1 MPGSSASSAYIQYV
15 EEADNAANKVSQRKQ
30 NGIRREYM
38 NRTFD
43 KKESWTNKERKI
55 RQDESLARMVKLGYE
70 KSAQL
75 KEIFDAQKINPA
87 KIKSREDLERLPVTS
102 REKLVDMEMQ
112 EPPYA
117 GLENPEMH
125 IDRIFTSP
133 GPVYEP
139 HLSEN
144 DYLWARAFFA
154 AGIGPADIALN
165 AFSYHL
171 VAAGLTF
178 HNGLRK
184 VGATVVPS
192 GTSSSQ
198 IQVQLI
204 KDLQVTA
211 YVGTPSFL
219 MAIIIKTK
227 EMGFDFKKD
236 FQLKKACFAAEPL
249 SANLRR
255 NFENEYGIDTYQMY
269 GATEVGDV
277 AYECSQKNGWH
288 ICEETIVEIID
299 PTTGKSL
306 PSGELG
312 EVVVTRLNEIFF
324 LLRFGTGDLSRLI
337 TEPCPCGRTSY
348 RLTGIAGR
356 VGDAVKVRG
365 LFLAPSQLKMIQAK
379 LNNIPLQA
387 VVNRKGHE
395 DILKIVIEKIAP
407 EIGSAQWEQS
417 FKNFFK
423 EICTVKVDHVEYVD
437 KGKIKLEE
445 KLIVDQRQW

>member
-1 MPGSSASSAYIQYV
+1 MKKY
-15 EEADNAANKVSQRKQ
+15 
-30 NGIRREYM
+30 
-38 NRTFD
+38 FD
-43 KKESWTNKERKI
+43 KKEIRPIKERKAS
-55 RQDESLARMVKLGYE
+55 QDRYLANMVKIGYKE
-70 KSAQL
+70 SGML
-75 KEIFDAQKINPA
+75 KTILDSQKINPA
-87 KIKSREDLERLPVTS
+87 KIKTRENLETLTVTS
-102 REKLVDMEMQ
+102 REQLVEMGMQ

-117 GLENPEMH
+117 GLENPGTK

-204 KDLQVTA
+204 KDLRVTA

-219 MAIIIKTK
+219 MAIIIKAK

-236 FQLKKACFAAEPL
+236 FRLKKACFAAEPL
-249 SANLRR
+249 PADLRR
-255 NFENEYGIDTYQMY
+255 NFEAEYGIDTYQMY

-306 PSGELG
+306 PSGDLG

-337 TEPCPCGRTSY
+337 IESCPCGRTSY
-348 RLTGIAGR
+348 RLAGIAGR

-379 LNNIPLQA
+379 FNNIPLQA

-395 DILKIVIEKIAP
+395 DILKIIMEKITP
-407 EIGSAQWEQS
+407 EIGGAQWEQN
-417 FKNFFK
+417 FKNIFK
-423 EICTVKVDHVEYVD
+423 EICTVKVDQVEYVD
-437 KGKIKLEE
+437 KGKIKPDE
-445 KLIVDQRQW
+445 KLIVDLRKW

>member
-1 MPGSSASSAYIQYV
+1 M
-15 EEADNAANKVSQRKQ
+15 KRL
-30 NGIRREYM
+30 
-38 NRTFD
+38 FD
-43 KKESWTNKERKI
+43 KKESWSNKERKT
-55 RQDESLARMVKLGYE
+55 RQDESLASMVQHGYK
-70 KSAQL
+70 KSNQL
-75 KEIFDAQKINPA
+75 KKILDQNKVNPK
-87 KIKSREDLERLPVTS
+87 KIKTREDLEKLPVTS

-112 EPPYA
+112 KPPYA
-117 GLENPEMH
+117 GLENPAVP

-154 AGIGPADIALN
+154 AGIGPKDIALN

-204 KDLQVTA
+204 KDLKVTA

-219 MAIIIKTK
+219 MSIIDKSK
-227 EMGFDFKKD
+227 ELGFNFKKD
-236 FQLKKACFAAEPL
+236 FRVKKACFAAEPL
-249 SANLRR
+249 LPALRHT
-255 NFENEYGIDTYQMY
+255 FEKEYGIDTYQMY

-277 AYECSQKNGWH
+277 AYECSRKNGWH
-288 ICEETIVEIID
+288 ICEETIVEIVD
-299 PTTGKSL
+299 PVTGKNV
-306 PSGELG
+306 PAGDLG

-337 TEPCPCGRTSY
+337 TEKCPCGRTSY
-348 RLTGIAGR
+348 RLAGIAGR
-356 VGDAVKVRG
+356 VGEAVKVRG
-365 LFLAPSQLKMIQAK
+365 LFLAPSQLKMISAK
-379 LNNIPLQA
+379 FNNLPLQA
-387 VVNRKGHE
+387 LVNRQGHE
-395 DILKIVIEKIAP
+395 DILKIRLEKITP
-407 EIGSAQWEQS
+407 EIGSAQWKQN
-417 FKNFFK
+417 FKNAFK
-423 EICTVKVDHVEYVD
+423 EICTVKIDQLEYVNA
-437 KGKIKLEE
+437 GSIKTEE
-445 KLIVDQRQW
+445 KVIIDERQY

>member
-1 MPGSSASSAYIQYV
+1 MKKY
-15 EEADNAANKVSQRKQ
+15 
-30 NGIRREYM
+30 
-38 NRTFD
+38 FD
-43 KKESWTNKERKI
+43 KNEIRSIAERGST
-55 RQDESLARMVKLGYE
+55 QDRYLAKMVRSGYR
-70 KSAQL
+70 KSAML
-75 KEIFDAQKINPA
+75 KTILDSQKINPA
-87 KIKSREDLERLPVTS
+87 KIKEREDLECLPVTS
-102 REKLVDMEMQ
+102 REKLIEMQ
-112 EPPYA
+112 LSAAPYA
-117 GLENPEMH
+117 SLENPSVH

-154 AGIGPADIALN
+154 AGIGPKDIALN

-204 KDLQVTA
+204 KDLKVTA

-219 MAIIIKTK
+219 MAMITK
-227 EMGFDFKKD
+227 AREIGFDFKKD
-236 FQLKKACFAAEPL
+236 FCVKKACFAAEPL
-249 SANLRR
+249 FPDMRR
-255 NFENEYGIDTYQMY
+255 SFENDYGVDTYQMY

-288 ICEETIVEIID
+288 ICEETIVEIVD
-299 PTTGKSL
+299 PSTGKNVA
-306 PSGELG
+306 PGQLG
-312 EVVVTRLNEIFF
+312 EIVVTRLNEIFF
-324 LLRFGTGDLSRLI
+324 LLRFGTGDLSRII
-337 TEPCPCGRTSY
+337 TDKCNCGRTSY
-348 RLTGIAGR
+348 RLAGISGR
-356 VGDAVKVRG
+356 IGDAVKVRG
-365 LFLAPSQLKMIQAK
+365 LFIAPSQLKVIQTK
-379 LNNIPLQA
+379 FNNIPLQA

-395 DILKIVIEKIAP
+395 DILKILIEKTAP
-407 EIGSAQWEQS
+407 EIGSAQWEQN
-417 FKNFFK
+417 FKRIFK
-423 EICTVKVDHVEYVD
+423 EICTVKVDQVEYID
-437 KGKIKLEE
+437 KGKIKPGE

>member
-1 MPGSSASSAYIQYV
+1 M
-15 EEADNAANKVSQRKQ
+15 KLL
-30 NGIRREYM
+30 
-38 NRTFD
+38 FD
-43 KKESWTNKERKI
+43 KKESWSDKVRKT
-55 RQDESLARMVKLGYE
+55 RQDESLAGMVKLGYK
-70 KSAQL
+70 KSHRL
-75 KEIFDAQKINPA
+75 KAILDQNKINP
-87 KIKSREDLERLPVTS
+87 KNIKTREDLEALPVTS
-102 REKLVDMEMQ
+102 REKLVEMEMQ
-112 EPPYA
+112 DTPYA
-117 GLENPEMH
+117 GLENPAIP

-139 HLSEN
+139 HLSE
-144 DYLWARAFFA
+144 DDVLWARAFFA
-154 AGIGPADIALN
+154 AGIGRKDIALN

-178 HNGLRK
+178 HSGLRK

-204 KDLQVTA
+204 KDLKVTA

-219 MAIIIKTK
+219 MAIITKAK

-236 FQLKKACFAAEPL
+236 FRLKKACFAAEPL
-249 SANLRR
+249 PADLRR

-299 PTTGKSL
+299 STTGKSV
-306 PSGELG
+306 SAGELG

-348 RLTGIAGR
+348 RLAGIAGR
-356 VGDAVKVRG
+356 VGEAVKVRG
-365 LFLAPSQLKMIQAK
+365 LFLAPSQIKMIQAK
-379 LNNIPLQA
+379 FNNIPLQA

-407 EIGSAQWEQS
+407 EIGSTQWEQS
-417 FKNFFK
+417 FKNIFK
-423 EICTVKVDHVEYVD
+423 EICTLKVDQVEYVD
-437 KGKIKLEE
+437 KGKIKPDE
-445 KLIVDQRQW
+445 KLIVDQRKW